1 MIDFS
6 KYDAIVTGCGLVGGI
21 VARHLAEN
29 GKKTVILE
37 RRSHIAGNLYDY
49 RSENG
54 LLVQKYGPH
63 TFHTTK
69 KEIYDFICR
78 FGKWSEYRVNCKVD
92 MCGKQTPSP
101 FNFQTID
108 DYYPAEKAE
117 ALRKRLCETYP
128 ERETVTIVELLES
141 DDPLIKEYADF
152 LFREDYSLYTAK
164 QWGISPSEI
173 DVSVLKRVPVRLT
186 YKDGYFDDEFQVMPE
201 NSYTDFFRNIIS
213 HENITVMLDTD
224 ALQYISVSGG
234 KLLISGKEADIPVI
248 YTGEAD
254 ELLGCKYGSLP
265 YRSLRFDMKTE
276 NTPSYQNAPIVAYP
290 RAEGFTRITEFSKM
304 PYQQS
309 ETTVIAVEYPQAYE
323 KGRTEPYYPILTE
336 NSMQLYAKYREEL
349 EKIPNLILCG
359 RLADFKYYNMD
370 QAIERALEVCKNLNI

>member
-1 MIDFS
+1 MTTIGDRIRELR
-6 KYDAIVTGCGLVGGI
+6 DLRNMTQQQ
-21 VARHLAEN
+21 LADGMGESS
-29 GKKTVILE
+29 GRVIY
-37 RRSHIAGNLYDY
+37 N
-49 RSENG
+49 
-54 LLVQKYGPH
+54 
-63 TFHTTK
+63 
-69 KEIYDFICR
+69 
-78 FGKWSEYRVNCKVD
+78 W
-92 MCGKQTPSP
+92 
-101 FNFQTID
+101 
-108 DYYPAEKAE
+108 EK
-117 ALRKRLCETYP
+117 
-128 ERETVTIVELLES
+128 
-141 DDPLIKEYADF
+141 
-152 LFREDYSLYTAK
+152 
-164 QWGISPSEI
+164 GISRPDSDKI
-173 DVSVLKRVPVRLT
+173 VKLCSVLRV
-186 YKDGYFDDEFQVMPE
+186 
-201 NSYTDFFRNIIS
+201 S
-213 HENITVMLDTD
+213 
-224 ALQYISVSGG
+224 
-234 KLLISGKEADIPVI
+234 
-248 YTGEAD
+248 AD